1 MCVQRAPWN
10 RIKAGLREESSPYP
24 ETIRGFRKGDSVQK
38 IRVFTPPVT
47 SWSEI
52 IFRFLGVCSRLIPS
66 RSCRTMI
73 LALLPLWF
81 SFDMRVYASEKIK
94 KDGLFIF
101 LRLISDS
108 G

>member
-1 MCVQRAPWN
+1 MRT
-10 RIKAGLREESSPYP
+10 ESALEPNKGRYEGGILPLSGDDQG
-24 ETIRGFRKGDSVQK
+24 IQKGRFRSK

-47 SWSEI
+47 LWSEI
-52 IFRFLGVCSRLIPS
+52 IFGFWRVCSRLIPS